1 MKVQTKQLQNDTE
14 LTEEQ
19 THEVT
24 VSEEYGANAGPQGT
38 SSDLRDSDTCSK
50 KKRKTL
56 QMEFMLSSF
65 PGEIL
70 VPWKYGVEY
79 SSMKMSST
87 WW

>member
-50 KKRKTL
+50 KKKEDSANGVHVVVISRGNPGT
-56 QMEFMLSSF
+56 MEIWSR
-65 PGEIL
+65 I
-70 VPWKYGVEY
+70 
-79 SSMKMSST
+79 
-87 WW
+87 